1 MPGRERDLAHVTLH
15 PRRAA
20 APVNQPVAHP
30 IYQTSA
36 WQFSDLEQMDAI
48 FGGKVANGA
57 TYGTIGLPNNLTLEA
72 AVSDM
77 EGTEAAVA
85 GNTGMAVIAASLL
98 TALKPSD
105 RVIVSGEGFGWTLGL
120 LRDLQQWGIEHV
132 MVDLTS
138 AEQVT
143 AELRRGAALLI
154 AESIS
159 NPRLRVPD
167 LPLLIELSHQYGT
180 RVLVDNT
187 FASPYH
193 CRPADCG
200 ADLVVESATKFLAG
214 HGDTVLG
221 VVSGSTQDIE
231 RIRDRMVR
239 LGSIAAPMDSWL
251 VLRGLQTLTLRMTR
265 ATHTAAVLAD
275 WLAEQPQIHRVLYP
289 GRSDHPDHQA
299 AEKVLDQGY
308 GPMLSFELAPD
319 FAAANRF
326 TRDLEIIRLVHSLG
340 AAQTTLSHPA
350 SSTHRLLS
358 APELKTAGLHPG
370 FLRMSVGLESPDD
383 LIDDLDRALKNVPA

>member
-1 MPGRERDLAHVTLH
+1 MPI
-15 PRRAA
+15 
-20 APVNQPVAHP
+20 NQPVAHP
-30 IYQTSA
+30 IYQTAA
-36 WQFSDLEQMDAI
+36 WQFADLEEMDAI
-48 FGGKVANGA
+48 FGDAVANGA
-57 TYGTIGLPNNLTLEA
+57 KYGTIGLPNNLTLEA
-72 AVSDM
+72 ALAEM

-98 TALKPSD
+98 TELKPGD
-105 RVIVSGEGFGWTLGL
+105 RVIVSRDGFGWTLGL

-132 MVDLTS
+132 TADFSS

-167 LPLLIELSHQYGT
+167 LPLLIDLAHQFGT

-187 FASPYH
+187 FASPYL
-193 CRPADCG
+193 CRPADYG

-221 VVSGSTQDIE
+221 VVSGAAQDIE

-251 VLRGLQTLTLRMTR
+251 VLRGLQTLVVRMAR
-265 ATHTAAVLAD
+265 ASQTAAALAD
-275 WLAEQPQIHRVLYP
+275 WLAEQPQISRVLYP
-289 GRSDHPDHQA
+289 GRNDHPDYQT
-299 AEKVLDQGY
+299 AEKVLAHGY

-319 FAAANRF
+319 FTVANQF
-326 TRDLEIIRLVHSLG
+326 TRDLETIRLVHSLG

-358 APELKTAGLHPG
+358 ASDMKAASLHAG
-370 FLRMSVGLESPDD
+370 FLRMSVGLESLED
-383 LIDDLDRALKNVPA
+383 LIDDLNQALRNVPA